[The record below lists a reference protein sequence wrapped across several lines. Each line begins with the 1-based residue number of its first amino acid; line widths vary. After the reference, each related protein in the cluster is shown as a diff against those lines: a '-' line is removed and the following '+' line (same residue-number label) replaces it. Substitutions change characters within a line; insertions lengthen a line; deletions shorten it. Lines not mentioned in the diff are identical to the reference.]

1 MKLIKYVLSVVFL
14 AGLFVS
20 AHSYPVNERPEKV
33 ERVERPEK
41 VERVERPEM
50 PTLEVSD
57 DGQEL
62 ELELENDQIKV
73 TIEIN
78 PADGTVHTSK
88 TRTRHK
94 GGK

>member
-20 AHSYPVNERPEKV
+20 AHSYPVN
-33 ERVERPEK
+33 ERPEK

>member
-1 MKLIKYVLSVVFL
+1 
-14 AGLFVS
+14 
-20 AHSYPVNERPEKV
+20 
-33 ERVERPEK
+33 
-41 VERVERPEM
+41 M

-62 ELELENDQIKV
+62 ELQNDQIKV

-78 PADGTVHTSK
+78 PADGTVHTSR
-88 TRTRHK
+88 TRTRNR